1 MNTLD
6 IIIVLLLIF
15 GAFKGFKR
23 GFVFEMAMI
32 IGLITGIYL
41 AFKFSDLIY
50 SMLQKLLNDEG
61 YLLHVVSFFIVF
73 ASIILVFIFFAKLME
88 VILKATALNIFNK
101 LAGAILGVLKFAFV
115 ISVIFWLFLPLQSKA
130 KLIPP
135 KIMQESVLFPYIL
148 KTSSWIFPALDDI
161 KEEFR
166 DKLS

>member
-6 IIIVLLLIF
+6 IIIMILLVF
-15 GAFKGFKR
+15 GAVKGFKR
-23 GFVFEMAMI
+23 GFVFEIAMI

-50 SMLQKLLNDEG
+50 AMLQKLLNDEG

-101 LAGAILGVLKFAFV
+101 LAGGVLGLIKFAFV
-115 ISVIFWLFLPLQSKA
+115 ISVIFWLFLPLQSKT

-135 KIMQESVLFPYIL
+135 KVLKESVLFPYIL
-148 KTSSWIFPALDDI
+148 NTSSWIFPALDDI
-161 KEEFR
+161 KDEFKDR
-166 DKLS
+166 LG